1 VRASQLPFVPRAQP
15 DELLSSWLERIGLLY
30 GASIEHVL
38 AAVLAGSDRMPAMA
52 GQDVDADPWMR
63 ERIVRWSGVD
73 ESHVP
78 TSISLDDGFLPPCA
92 RLTFCGRCWDDD
104 VAQGR
109 PPYIRQR
116 WGQWAVVRCDVHQ
129 TWLSSRRPSLSPNIP
144 NTGWSAV
151 WQTTASWAARFEL
164 NEQPEYRT
172 RIIGICGEEISR
184 HLIFTAQVAADLE
197 RFEQCSRA
205 HLGKNRQRRLHREIL
220 DTTSAESYAVK
231 RSQIA
236 RRMLPEVQRFSTLDR
251 VPSFQPTKLLW
262 LGDRLACLLA
272 AVELLRMREGRSA
285 YCPAIAGII
294 QTPDAGKLN
303 APKLTRRL
311 RISNGE
317 IFPLASH

>member
-1 VRASQLPFVPRAQP
+1 MRASQLPFVPRAQP

-78 TSISLDDGFLPPCA
+78 TSISLNEGFLPPCG
-92 RLTFCGRCWDDD
+92 RLAFCGRCWDDD
-104 VAQGR
+104 VVQGR
-109 PPYIRQR
+109 PPYIRRR
-116 WGQWAVVRCDVHQ
+116 WCQWAMVRCDVHQ

-151 WQTTASWAARFEL
+151 WQTTASWAAQFEL
-164 NEQPEYRT
+164 NEQPEYRI
-172 RIIGICGEEISR
+172 RIIGICGEEITR
-184 HLIFTAQVAADLE
+184 HLIFTTQVAADLE
-197 RFEQCSRA
+197 RFEQCSCA
-205 HLGKNRQRRLHREIL
+205 HPGKNRQRRLRREIL
-220 DTTSAESYAVK
+220 DTTSAGLYAAK

-236 RRMLPEVQRFSTLDR
+236 HRVLPETQRFSTR
-251 VPSFQPTKLLW
+251 NIVPIFQPTGLLW
-262 LGDRLACLLA
+262 LGERLACLLA

-285 YCPAIAGII
+285 YSPAIAGIV
-294 QTPDAGKLN
+294 QTPDAEQLN
-303 APKLTRRL
+303 AVKFTPRL
-311 RISNGE
+311 SNGE
-317 IFPLASH
+317 IFPLATH

>member
-1 VRASQLPFVPRAQP
+1 MRTSQLPFVPRAQL

-30 GASIEHVL
+30 GISIEHVL
-38 AAVLAGSDRMPAMA
+38 AAVLAGSDRMWAMT
-52 GQDVDADPWMR
+52 GQDVDADPWMH

-78 TSISLDDGFLPPCA
+78 TSISLDEGFLPPCG
-92 RLTFCGRCWDDD
+92 RLAFCGHCWDDD

-116 WGQWAVVRCDVHQ
+116 WCHWAVVRCDVHQ

-144 NTGWSAV
+144 NIGWSAV

-172 RIIGICGEEISR
+172 RIIGICGEEISQ
-184 HLIFTAQVAADLE
+184 HLIFTTQVAADLE
-197 RFEQCSRA
+197 PFEQCSLV
-205 HLGKNRQRRLHREIL
+205 HPGKSRQRRLCREIL
-220 DTTSAESYAVK
+220 ETTSAELYAAK

-236 RRMLPEVQRFSTLDR
+236 RRVLPEAQRFSTLNM
-251 VPSFQPTKLLW
+251 VPISQPTRLLW
-262 LGDRLACLLA
+262 LGDRLVCLLA

-285 YCPAIAGII
+285 YCRAIADIV
-294 QTPDAGKLN
+294 QTSGAEKLN
-303 APKLTRRL
+303 APKFTRRL
-311 RISNGE
+311 SNGE